1 MATVRKATSPPTPP
15 PTPPWQSPHRR
26 KDPRMDGRRSGRS
39 PAPRRDGDSLGRVKP
54 RLALQKPTL
63 RKSLAPG
70 QMAAIDLSRKRVV
83 GGGAEARD
91 PDLLCLRNYGPVPL
105 AYQPPANSTFL
116 SEQTSHQQPAS
127 STFLSEQISTSH
139 QPPAERTGYMSCV
152 FFQPELEGWV
162 YKVSYTWVSIY
173 GLHRLYGPLTYIYTN
188 TFRSLNYRCS
198 GVQDCPTKKE
208 THTQGPCS
216 HN

>member
-91 PDLLCLRNYGPVPL
+91 PDLLCLRKLWPCSFGLSATSQQYFSLRTNQ
-105 AYQPPANSTFL
+105 APA
-116 SEQTSHQQPAS
+116 TSQQYFS
-127 STFLSEQISTSH
+127 LRTNQH
-139 QPPAERTGYMSCV
+139 QPSATSRTN
-152 FFQPELEGWV
+152 
-162 YKVSYTWVSIY
+162 
-173 GLHRLYGPLTYIYTN
+173 RLYVLCI
-188 TFRSLNYRCS
+188 L
-198 GVQDCPTKKE
+198 PTRARRV
-208 THTQGPCS
+208 GI
-216 HN
+216 